1 MENAA
6 QENDLDASIA
16 AEMAQPETQT
26 EPEATTEAVESNEIE
41 ADPAPAQENI
51 DEKSEPDAV
60 TKRINKITA
69 DKYGEQRRAD
79 GLQAELDALKAAQN
93 PVKPLGEAPTL
104 EDSGFD
110 EEKHN
115 AALID
120 YGIEKGKQANAK
132 QQADNQAQVEQQ
144 SIQKK
149 FADREAEYSAG
160 IPGYAESLANL
171 PKFHNDT
178 LQTILQLDNGPQM
191 AHYLGK
197 NLEVAHQIAT
207 LPPMQAAMKLGEI
220 RMNLTN
226 TKPTTKPSAAPAPV
240 VTLTSGS
247 SQSKDIG
254 EMSMDEIY
262 GL

>member
-1 MENAA
+1 MDNAA

-16 AEMAQPETQT
+16 AEIALPETPAEPEVIEAQP
-26 EPEATTEAVESNEIE
+26 SNENE
-41 ADPAPAQENI
+41 AEPAPAPENV
-51 DEKSEPDAV
+51 EEPNEPDAV

-69 DKYGEQRRAD
+69 DKYVEQRRAN
-79 GLQAELDALKAAQN
+79 GLQEELDALKAAQN

-104 EDSGFD
+104 EDSNFD

-120 YGIEKGKQANAK
+120 YGMEKGKQANAR
-132 QQADNQAQVEQQ
+132 QHADSQAQEAQQ
-144 SIQKK
+144 SIQQK

-160 IPGYAESLANL
+160 IPDYAESLANL
-171 PKFHNDT
+171 PRFHEDT

-197 NLEVAHQIAT
+197 NLDIAQQIAT

-220 RMNLTN
+220 RINLAN
-226 TKPTTKPSAAPAPV
+226 PKPTTKPSAAPAPV
-240 VTLTSGS
+240 ETLTSGS
-247 SQSKDIG
+247 SQAKDIG